1 MKKLIYKAFALALA
15 TVTFSSCLKDDTMVL
30 DPDKAVSNVVE
41 FGNTGTPT
49 SPAGAPVFAYTPL
62 TLDPSVATSVIK
74 ASVRYAG
81 AEDVAPE
88 DIVVNLA
95 AAPEAIDKW
104 NAAYPNASA
113 ANKYNQLVA
122 GSFSFPASVTIKKGT
137 KVTAFDIQIK
147 PGMLNAA
154 QSNVLGIK
162 IASKTGPGVVSGNF
176 GTVIY
181 NLPIKSIW
189 DGKYDFFVKQIG
201 GTTDPNIPAAGY
213 SEPNIELRTV
223 GPNLLEVTYLAQ
235 IYSGYAR
242 YQFSG
247 DNKTITEVVA
257 FSGSL
262 RASNI
267 DQVVMVDPVAR
278 KFELDWTW
286 LGRKTKE
293 IWTRTGDR

>member
-1 MKKLIYKAFALALA
+1 M
-15 TVTFSSCLKDDTMVL
+15 L
-30 DPDKAVSNVVE
+30 DPDKAVNNVLE

-49 SPAGAPVFAYTPL
+49 SPAGAPVFVYTPI
-62 TLDPSVATSVIK
+62 TLDPSAASSVIK

-81 AEDVAPE
+81 AENEAPE
-88 DIVVNLA
+88 DITVNLA

-104 NAAYPNASA
+104 NAAYPNAA
-113 ANKYNQLVA
+113 ANAKYNQLPA
-122 GSFSFPASVTIKKGT
+122 GSYTFPATVTIKKGT
-137 KVTAFDIQIK
+137 KVATFDISIK
-147 PGMLNAA
+147 PGVLNAA

-162 IASKTGPGVVSGNF
+162 IASKNGPGVISGNF

-189 DGKYDFFVKQIG
+189 EGKYDFTVINNY
-201 GTTDPNIPAAGY
+201 GTIDGNIPAAGY
-213 SEPNIELRTV
+213 HEADIELRTV
-223 GPNLLEVTYLAQ
+223 GPNLVEVTYLAQ

-247 DNKTITEVVA
+247 DNSTITGVVA

-267 DQVVMVDPVAR
+267 DEVVLVDPVAR
-278 KFELDWTW
+278 KFILKWTW
-286 LGRKTKE
+286 LGRGTQE
-293 IWTRTGDR
+293 TWIRTGDR